1 MFIGLVSARSYEIGV
16 VGYNWLVG
24 WLVGWLVTQF
34 SQKSIFLIFC
44 MKLGDYKGRKVT
56 ERAFWKK
63 ILVWRYSRKGL
74 QISPKSETLI
84 FFSKTALKIFLVFGL
99 KSVVNMT
106 FNLNET
112 YFSDKFAIWGYLTSK
127 SSKKNAQIEVFGH
140 FLDFASFV
148 FLDFAHEDSWPWC
161 LFVFL
166 QFAGPVN
173 VFLLFFFHQAKLV
186 NKSLYLLRKK

>member
-1 MFIGLVSARSYEIGV
+1 MHDLMFIGLVSARSYEIGV
-16 VGYNWLVG
+16 VGYN

-84 FFSKTALKIFLVFGL
+84 FFSKTALTIFLVFDL

-112 YFSDKFAIWGYLTSK
+112 YFSDKFAIWRYLTSK
-127 SSKKNAQIEVFGH
+127 SSKKCPNWGFWPFSRLCIIRF
-140 FLDFASFV
+140 
-148 FLDFAHEDSWPWC
+148 SWFCTW
-161 LFVFL
+161 
-166 QFAGPVN
+166 
-173 VFLLFFFHQAKLV
+173 
-186 NKSLYLLRKK
+186 R